1 MELLEIGIVQMAK
14 KESCWLK
21 PAKNGNFIRKI
32 NPKMLELKSIQLV
45 EMKQNLGFGINS
57 IWYSS

>member
-1 MELLEIGIVQMAK
+1 MVEKGKSKAEVAELLEIGIVQMAK

-32 NPKMLELKSIQLV
+32 DP
-45 EMKQNLGFGINS
+45 
-57 IWYSS
+57 